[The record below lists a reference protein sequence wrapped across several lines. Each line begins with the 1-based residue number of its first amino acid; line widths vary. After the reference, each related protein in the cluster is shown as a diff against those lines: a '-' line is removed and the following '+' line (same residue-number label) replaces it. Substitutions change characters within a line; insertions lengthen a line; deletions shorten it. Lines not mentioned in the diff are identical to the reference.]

1 MAKIYKDEIS
11 AALSSDIFDRL
22 DADKQESTN
31 LKGIVNGFIS
41 SSKANL
47 TGDQYDTYRAQY
59 ELFNQAL
66 EQRIALADNLSSS
79 IRQALQLLLDYLG
92 EDLFLDTSKLD
103 EYIFNRN
110 KCQKS
115 LDRLKVMLNET
126 IETTYTGSDG
136 RTYTRSEKKYNS
148 AEIQAQ
154 ITLAEAT
161 LAELERIIK
170 KVQGLDAVYAQAE
183 GILNSAFS
191 GISPFGSSVSAI
203 KPDGIFSYQII

>member
-1 MAKIYKDEIS
+1 MKIV
-11 AALSSDIFDRL
+11 
-22 DADKQESTN
+22 TN
-31 LKGIVNGFIS
+31 FIS
-41 SSKANL
+41 SSKASL
-47 TGDQYDTYRAQY
+47 TGDQYDNFRTQ
-59 ELFNQAL
+59 FGTIMNAL
-66 EQRIALADNLSSS
+66 EQRIALAEKLSSC
-79 IRQALQLLLDYLG
+79 IREALELLLNYLDG
-92 EDLFLDTSKLD
+92 DLFLDTSKLD
-103 EYIFNRN
+103 EYIYNRN
-110 KCQKS
+110 KCQRS

-126 IETTYTGSDG
+126 IETTYTVNGQ
-136 RTYTRSEKKYNS
+136 TYTRVEKKYNS

-203 KPDGIFSYQII
+203 KPDGIFSYQIM

>member
-1 MAKIYKDEIS
+1 MAKIYYDEIS

-22 DADKQESTN
+22 DADKQESTT
-31 LKGIVNGFIS
+31 LKGIVTNFIS
-41 SSKANL
+41 SSKASL
-47 TGDQYDTYRAQY
+47 TGDQYDNFRTQ
-59 ELFNQAL
+59 FGTIMNAL
-66 EQRIALADNLSSS
+66 EQRIALAEKLSSC
-79 IRQALQLLLDYLG
+79 IREALELLLNYLDG
-92 EDLFLDTSKLD
+92 DLFLDTSKLD
-103 EYIFNRN
+103 EYIYNRN
-110 KCQKS
+110 KCQRS

-126 IETTYTGSDG
+126 IETTYTVNGQ
-136 RTYTRSEKKYNS
+136 TYTRVEKKYNS

-203 KPDGIFSYQII
+203 KPDGIFSYQIM